1 VIFAEAEIITR
12 ADLPV
17 FLEIRSEKDMAER
30 DSDFLKPLND
40 KVRDLEISEIRRAL
54 EKTGGVKSRAARLLG
69 ITERMLAY
77 KMKIYGLK

>member
-1 VIFAEAEIITR
+1 M
-12 ADLPV
+12 

>member
-1 VIFAEAEIITR
+1 
-12 ADLPV
+12 
-17 FLEIRSEKDMAER
+17 MAER